1 MEIAEKMDRIT
12 LQLQNHQEI
21 LKKNNLTIDTQKDV
35 LVESQIIAVEN
46 RLKESVIPSLINQST
61 K

>member
-21 LKKNNLTIDTQKDV
+21 LKKNNLTIDIQKDV

>member
-46 RLKESVIPSLINQST
+46 RLKESVILSLINQST